1 MIKDRKLDPFYFT
14 KEARAAFKKLKKRFQ
29 SALIFCLYDPK
40 FPIRL
45 ETDISKFVIK
55 IIISQLFSTE
65 NNKRK
70 E

>member
-1 MIKDRKLDPFYFT
+1 MVKNRKSGPFYFT
-14 KEARAAFKKLKKRFQ
+14 EEVKIAFKKLKKRFQ
-29 SALIFCLYDPK
+29 KAPILRLYNPK

-45 ETDISKFVIK
+45 ETDISEFVIE
-55 IIISQLFSTE
+55 ITISQLFSTE